1 MIKMLFKKRNKDH
14 GCDLRKLTESW
25 KALAYE
31 IQGDP
36 VDIFMSD

>member
-1 MIKMLFKKRNKDH
+1 MIKIIKKWNKGH
-14 GCDLRKLTESW
+14 GCDVGKLTESW
-25 KALAYE
+25 KALAYG